1 MENSRLRLIRSG
13 EESRL
18 AISMS
23 RAFFDDPMMRYI
35 MHDAQKRTKISLWMF
50 TKLIQYCRKWGVVY

>member
-1 MENSRLRLIRSG
+1 
-13 EESRL
+13 
-18 AISMS
+18 MS
-23 RAFFDDPMMRYI
+23 RAFFDDPLMRYI